1 MHATLPTERVHKQAT
16 EGRNNLKTKL
26 THDPENEQV
35 VYQLRRRTHGVLLA
49 LVVDQGVEVEQQ
61 QEGEVGGAVD
71 DELDEG
77 RVDDLAHAGARHQ
90 QVADGEQRPEE
101 GHAQHGGDLQA
112 GVLPSVAG
120 RLAEPHGVEELLA
133 VGLSHKLDGE
143 VKGEMTV
150 SVNIGRELIYED
162 MKLQNHQQIAVAIA
176 GLVAAPTTRRFGP
189 V

>member
-1 MHATLPTERVHKQAT
+1 MHDAFLSKHAMKAV
-16 EGRNNLKTKL
+16 EGKNKLNNKL
-26 THDPENEQV
+26 TNDPENEQV
-35 VYQLRRRTHGVLLA
+35 IYQLRRRAHGVLLA

-90 QVADGEQRPEE
+90 QVAEGEQRPED

-112 GVLPSVAG
+112 GVLAPVAC

-143 VKGEMTV
+143 MRGK
-150 SVNIGRELIYED
+150 
-162 MKLQNHQQIAVAIA
+162 
-176 GLVAAPTTRRFGP
+176 RR
-189 V
+189 

>member
-1 MHATLPTERVHKQAT
+1 MHDAFLSERAMQAV
-16 EGRNNLKTKL
+16 EGKNKMNNKL
-26 THDPENEQV
+26 TNDPENEQV
-35 VYQLRRRTHGVLLA
+35 IYQLRRRAHGVLLA

-90 QVADGEQRPEE
+90 QVADGEQRPED

-112 GVLPSVAG
+112 GVLAPVAG

-143 VKGEMTV
+143 MRGK
-150 SVNIGRELIYED
+150 
-162 MKLQNHQQIAVAIA
+162 
-176 GLVAAPTTRRFGP
+176 RR
-189 V
+189 